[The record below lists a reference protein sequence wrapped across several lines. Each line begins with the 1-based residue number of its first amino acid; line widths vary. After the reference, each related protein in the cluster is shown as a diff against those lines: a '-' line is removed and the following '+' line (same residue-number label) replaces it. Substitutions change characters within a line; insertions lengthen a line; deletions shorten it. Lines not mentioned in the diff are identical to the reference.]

1 MIEHVFGTDPFSG
14 VRAAVETV
22 AGFDR
27 SGWSGAARSAEL
39 VELLAARERLDA
51 VILAVAGA
59 WDTEQAWALDGAL
72 SPVAWRAHRCPLTVR
87 TRRR

>member
-1 MIEHVFGTDPFSG
+1 V
-14 VRAAVETV
+14 V
-22 AGFDR
+22 ARF
-27 SGWSGAARSAEL
+27 EL
-39 VELLAARERLDA
+39 RHDQGLQSNVCSLRLGARERLDA